1 MARRLKRKSGD
12 TMTDERFLVTGALGC
27 IGAWTVRQLVNEGV
41 PVWTYDLPG
50 NPHRLQLIMD
60 DAALAKIAFI
70 HGDITDF
77 AAFEKAVVD
86 HRITHIVHLAALQV
100 PFVRADPVQGARV
113 NVVGTTIVFEVAKR
127 HREQVQGLAYASS
140 VGVYGTPDLYPQGP
154 LAHDARHWPT
164 TLYGVFKHANEETAR
179 IYWQDYGLTSTGLRP
194 HVIYGPGRDQ
204 GMTSTPTKA
213 MVAAAIGK
221 PYRISFGGVVVLQYA
236 EDAARVCV
244 AAARKPLDGAPV
256 FNLGGSTTH
265 IKNVVE
271 AIDAAAPEMAGKI
284 TFEPIALPIPEGVDD
299 TELNWALGPITWIPL
314 IDGVQQTIAHF
325 RRAAHAGRI
334 NVERAMG

>member
-1 MARRLKRKSGD
+1 
-12 TMTDERFLVTGALGC
+12 MTDERFLITGALGC
-27 IGAWTVRQLVNEGV
+27 IGAWTVRQLVHEGV

-60 DAALAKIAFI
+60 DAALAQLHFI

-86 HRITHIVHLAALQV
+86 NRITHLVHLAALQV

-113 NVVGTTIVFEVAKR
+113 NVVGTTIVLEVAKR
-127 HREQVQGLAYASS
+127 HKEQVQSLVYASS
-140 VGVYGTPDLYPQGP
+140 VGVYGTPAMYPPGP
-154 LAHDARHWPT
+154 LAHDAPHLPQ

-179 IYWQDYGLTSTGLRP
+179 IYWQEYGVTSTGLRP

-213 MVAAAIGK
+213 MLAAAVGK
-221 PYRISFGGVVVLQYA
+221 AYHISYGGVVVLQYA

-244 AAARKPLDGAPV
+244 QAARKPLAGAPV

-265 IKNVVE
+265 IQEIVD
-271 AIDAAAPEMAGKI
+271 AIDEVAPAVAGKI
-284 TFEPIALPIPEGVDD
+284 TFEPIQLPIPEGVDD
-299 TELNWALGPITWIPL
+299 TELNKALGPITWVPL
-314 IDGVQQTIAHF
+314 IDGVQQSIAQF
-325 RRAAHAGRI
+325 RQAMQAGRI
-334 NVERAMG
+334 NVERALG